1 MADRLQVERDPQV
14 VLTLIRICGGFCCF
28 NDLSRA
34 IPTPLA
40 CDALQMF
47 DADVHQCFLN
57 CMAITTTDA
66 S

>member
-47 DADVHQCFLN
+47 DADVH
-57 CMAITTTDA
+57 
-66 S
+66 